1 MSASWRANR
10 AVMCGCVGRAPSPA
24 VFEVGLVVWLLD
36 LTRLGNGSR
45 WRKVKVKIDRRVRPP
60 YTALNFAPR
69 TPQLYLEHLTESLV
83 RVLNRGTQKK
93 LAIRFPQREK
103 ICASMSH

>member
-1 MSASWRANR
+1 MRPSRR
-10 AVMCGCVGRAPSPA
+10 ETREVMCGCVGRAPSPA

-45 WRKVKVKIDRRVRPP
+45 WRKVKVKIDGRGRPP

-69 TPQLYLEHLTESLV
+69 TRQLYLEHLTESLV
-83 RVLNRGTQKK
+83 RVLNRGAQKK
-93 LAIRFPQREK
+93 LARRFPQRE
-103 ICASMSH
+103 